1 MEKVRYEID
10 PHNRLVLVLSI
21 LLFFV
26 IPAENIFSLNSD
38 DVVVLVDGDYFLR
51 LRQELANARESIY
64 VEMYLA
70 KLEEG
75 ADGYVSKL
83 AEELIKAQRRGVLV
97 KIVLEDA
104 PWHDMN
110 KNIYDLLAKEKIDVS
125 YDAQD
130 KVLHSKVVVIDG
142 HKSIIGSHNWSHYG
156 LSLNNEAG
164 VLIESEEVA
173 QAILN
178 QTYEEDEP
186 DVAILDENNYFSE
199 LISAIKGAGKSIY
212 AAMYDCQ
219 LNPARSYE
227 AASLITRELAAAK
240 TRGVDVH
247 IVLDQNFS
255 RQKDRFGRMQS
266 VVEKR
271 NLSAMRRLKDKGV
284 DVRFDTANRVL
295 HSKAVVIDRQMVI
308 VGSQNWTEQSKAN
321 DEVSVLV
328 KSKPAAETLLE
339 AIEGIETEPAKLSSG
354 VYDEG
359 YAIKVPWGFFSG
371 IGSEM
376 YTNQA
381 FKALDLYLLLLWE
394 WDGNPEAK
402 VELDYERLTRL
413 LGGKEGLVKRVLR
426 DLDSKY
432 ALIRYDKD
440 KDCAYLSGLGD
451 RNKPFVEAKTES
463 VELPIAFWEYGWNRR
478 LSMKAKY
485 LYFIGLIERQKST
498 IKPWWFDSQE
508 RLSERYGIS
517 VKSIVDGLL
526 ELQRYNLIE
535 IYRFSPEPGEPYWHR
550 WSNQYYINELVP
562 PAVTRQL
569 WVELEKRYSKIDV
582 KRAKG
587 LARQLNEPDDPEIVE
602 RFVQLIKEYG
612 YKAVRRANNITAK
625 LRVENPKRHI
635 GYTISILKGEG
646 PELVGAGWRWQGEG
660 FFNVT
665 GGRLYLLNE
674 KGVTYG
680 EQSKS

>member
-1 MEKVRYEID
+1 MKRFS
-10 PHNRLVLVLSI
+10 RLLVLSI
-21 LLFFV
+21 ILFFIV
-26 IPAENIFSLNSD
+26 PTSNIFSLNAD
-38 DVVVLVDGDYFLR
+38 DVVVLVDEDYFAR
-51 LRQELANARESIY
+51 LCQELANAKELIY

-75 ADGYVSKL
+75 VDGYVSKL
-83 AEELIKAQRRGVLV
+83 AEELMKAHKRAVEVRV
-97 KIVLEDA
+97 VLEGA
-104 PWHDMN
+104 SWHNMN
-110 KNIYDLLAKEKIDVS
+110 KGIYDLLVKEGVDVS
-125 YDAQD
+125 YDTQD

-164 VLIESEEVA
+164 VLIESKEVA
-173 QAILN
+173 QAILDG
-178 QTYEEDEP
+178 TYQEDEP

-212 AAMYDCQ
+212 AAMYDYQ

-227 AASLITRELAAAK
+227 IISQITQELVGAK
-240 TRGVDVH
+240 TRGIDVH

-255 RQKDRFGRMQS
+255 RQEDRFGRMQS
-266 VVEKR
+266 VIDKR
-271 NLSAMRRLKDKGV
+271 NLAALRHLQDEGINVK
-284 DVRFDTANRVL
+284 FDTANKVT
-295 HSKAVVIDRQMVI
+295 HSKLVVVDREMFI
-308 VGSQNWTEQSKAN
+308 VGSQNWTEQSQEN

-328 KSKPAAETLLE
+328 RSKPAAEMLLE
-339 AIEGIETEPAKLSSG
+339 AIEGIETEPGKLSPE

-359 YAIKVPWGFFSG
+359 YVIKVPWGFFTG
-371 IGSEM
+371 IGSRM

-402 VELDYERLTRL
+402 VELDYERLTML
-413 LGGKEGLVKRVLR
+413 LGGKEGLAKPEGKRGKRYPFAYFRMVKRVLR

-440 KDCAYLSGLGD
+440 KDCAYLLGLDD
-451 RNKPFVEAKTES
+451 RNEPFAESKTEC
-463 VELPIAFWEYGWNRR
+463 VALPIAFWEYGWNRR

-485 LYFIGLIERQKST
+485 LYFVGLIERQKST

-526 ELQRYNLIE
+526 ELQRHNLIE

-562 PAVTRQL
+562 PAVTQQL
-569 WVELEKRYSKIDV
+569 WVELEKKYSKIDV

-587 LARQLNEPDDPEIVE
+587 LARQLNEPEDPEIVE
-602 RFVQLIKEYG
+602 RFVQLIEEYG
-612 YKAVRRANNITAK
+612 YKAVRKANNITAK

-635 GYTISILKGEG
+635 GYTISVLKGQG
-646 PELVGAGWRWQGEG
+646 PG
-660 FFNVT
+660 
-665 GGRLYLLNE
+665 
-674 KGVTYG
+674 
-680 EQSKS
+680 